1 MIEWKEKAF
10 DTLLKIDR
18 NTKVPKKIIKRV
30 HNIITIM
37 CAHCR
42 VLYPNFNIYCYDK
55 SLEIFPLADE
65 SGIELDHI
73 FNSSVRSEAHFEILL
88 NEQNKIVC
96 NAYIFNIRTIT
107 KNDILVSR
115 NIIIRNCYI
124 FNTSV
129 VPVY

>member
-30 HNIITIM
+30 HNIITVM

-55 SLEIFPLADE
+55 SLEVFPLADE

-88 NEQNKIVC
+88 NEQNKIIC
-96 NAYIFNIRTIT
+96 NT
-107 KNDILVSR
+107 KDEIDILIDALNHFYPILR
-115 NIIIRNCYI
+115 GKDIEQ
-124 FNTSV
+124 
-129 VPVY
+129 

>member
-30 HNIITIM
+30 HNIITVM

-55 SLEIFPLADE
+55 SLEVFPLADE

-73 FNSSVRSEAHFEILL
+73 FNSSVRSEAHF
-88 NEQNKIVC
+88 Q
-96 NAYIFNIRTIT
+96 F
-107 KNDILVSR
+107 
-115 NIIIRNCYI
+115 
-124 FNTSV
+124 
-129 VPVY
+129 